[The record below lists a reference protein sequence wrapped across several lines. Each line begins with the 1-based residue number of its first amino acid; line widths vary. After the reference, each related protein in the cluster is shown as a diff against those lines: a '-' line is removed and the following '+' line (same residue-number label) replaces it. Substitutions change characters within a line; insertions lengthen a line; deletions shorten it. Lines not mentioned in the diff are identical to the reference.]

1 MDKLTTNEHTDTWL
15 HNNPLKSAEQLFA
28 IFSSASAA
36 EPFKV
41 WRASK
46 GGKAPSPVWAE
57 TIYAEWEEVMPYVG
71 IVAADGKFL
80 QWVTTTESQDWGWL
94 AVSAAPLKVV
104 VEHMRSLT
112 QVTLPNGKA
121 VFFRFWDGR
130 YLLPIL
136 QSAQVNAVELLPVFD
151 RCLINGQ
158 PVDIGGNALK
168 SEKVFPWWAVPDA
181 LLQQLGA
188 EDVST
193 QLNNLMQWLSEEH
206 QALFEAFSESVLRR
220 KVEAFLAQPGL
231 PSVPKVEL
239 LEHLM
244 MELG

>member
-1 MDKLTTNEHTDTWL
+1 MQVDSLNDST
-15 HNNPLKSAEQLFA
+15 
-28 IFSSASAA
+28 
-36 EPFKV
+36 
-41 WRASK
+41 
-46 GGKAPSPVWAE
+46 APR
-57 TIYAEWEEVMPYVG
+57 M
-71 IVAADGKFL
+71 
-80 QWVTTTESQDWGWL
+80 
-94 AVSAAPLKVV
+94 
-104 VEHMRSLT
+104 
-112 QVTLPNGKA
+112 
-121 VFFRFWDGR
+121 
-130 YLLPIL
+130 
-136 QSAQVNAVELLPVFD
+136 
-151 RCLINGQ
+151 
-158 PVDIGGNALK
+158 
-168 SEKVFPWWAVPDA
+168 AVPDA

>member
-1 MDKLTTNEHTDTWL
+1 MISIHPAIWFQDHPLTET
-15 HNNPLKSAEQLFA
+15 EQIFA

-36 EPFKV
+36 EPLKI

-46 GGKAPSPVWAE
+46 GGKAPSPIWAE
-57 TIYAEWEEVMPYVG
+57 TMYAEWEEVMPYVG
-71 IVAADGKFL
+71 IVAADGEFL

-158 PVDIGGNALK
+158 TVEIGGNALK

-206 QALFEAFSESVLRR
+206 QTLFEAFSESVLRR

>member
-1 MDKLTTNEHTDTWL
+1 MTGEHPGVWL
-15 HNNPLKSAEQLFA
+15 NNNPLTGTEHVFA

-36 EPFKV
+36 EPFKI
-41 WRASK
+41 WRASR

-57 TIYAEWEEVMPYVG
+57 TLYAEWEEVMPYVG
-71 IVAADGKFL
+71 IVSADSEFL
-80 QWVTTTESQDWGWL
+80 QWVASTDSKDWGWL
-94 AVSAAPLKVV
+94 AVSAAPLKIV

-136 QSAQVNAVELLPVFD
+136 QSGQVSAAELMPVFD

-168 SEKVFPWWAVPDA
+168 SANVFPWWAVPDS

-220 KVEAFLAQPGL
+220 KVEAFLAQPGV
-231 PSVPKVEL
+231 PSVPKVKL

>member
-1 MDKLTTNEHTDTWL
+1 MDKLMTGEHPGIWL
-15 HNNPLKSAEQLFA
+15 NNNPLTGTEHVFA

-36 EPFKV
+36 EPFKI
-41 WRASK
+41 WRASR

-57 TIYAEWEEVMPYVG
+57 TLYAEWEEVMPYVG
-71 IVAADGKFL
+71 IVSADSELL
-80 QWVTTTESQDWGWL
+80 QWVATTESQDWGWL

-112 QVTLPNGKA
+112 QVALPNGKT

-136 QSAQVNAVELLPVFD
+136 QCAQVNAAELLPVFD

-158 PVDIGGNALK
+158 TVEIGGNALK
-168 SEKVFPWWAVPDA
+168 SLKVFPWWVVPDS

-193 QLNNLMQWLSEEH
+193 QLNNLIQWLSEEH
-206 QALFEAFSESVLRR
+206 QTLFEAFSESVLRR

-231 PSVPKVEL
+231 PPVPKVEL

-244 MELG
+244 VELG

>member
-1 MDKLTTNEHTDTWL
+1 MTNEHTDTWL

-71 IVAADGKFL
+71 IVAADGEFL
-80 QWVTTTESQDWGWL
+80 QWVATTESQDWGWL

-112 QVTLPNGKA
+112 QVTLPNGNA

-136 QSAQVNAVELLPVFD
+136 QSAQVNAPELLPVFD